1 MKLSNDDEGDG
12 NDDDDDDD
20 DDDVI
25 TINMNNDTCVD
36 RGTRYSDIKITQ
48 RGRFR
53 LIILR

>member
-12 NDDDDDDD
+12 NDDDDD

>member
-12 NDDDDDDD
+12 NDDDDD

-48 RGRFR
+48 WGRFC